1 MASEF
6 FTILTTAGKSKIA
19 AALAEQKQIRLQTM
33 VVGDGNGKYVEPQ
46 ESQTKVVHEVWRG
59 QLNTL
64 KIAPDNP
71 AWVIAEAVLP
81 EAVGGWYI
89 REVGLLDADGTLI
102 AIGKFPET
110 YKPLLPA
117 GASKQIVIR
126 AVMEVTNAAAV
137 TLMVDPS
144 IVLATREYVDNSLKT
159 HEKSRNHPDATLT
172 QKGFTQLNSATN
184 STLETQAATP
194 KAVKAAMDKATE
206 ALEKSGTNIAHK
218 HTWGDITPA
227 IGIGSTNQTAT
238 FFDWSQFQ
246 FTTGQHLLIDTSKC
260 TNAPDGFPL
269 TGFIQAVVQA
279 TDITNDNTQTAVL
292 LVSKYGAA
300 FQNKVLLMNRMSGK
314 WSSIELFNNKVC
326 VEHIL
331 QTSTPGELTTDSWLG
346 WSGPDGD
353 MLKGYDYGV
362 ISVGNGRSGNNGAY
376 QLFFNGSSMNS
387 QGGLQIFARG
397 RDDIGTLTEAKAVR
411 LYHEGFEPA
420 ELLPVGAPIPW
431 PSDTAPSGYAL
442 MTGQS
447 FDKTKYPK
455 LAVAYPSGKI
465 PDMRGWTIKGKPA
478 SGRAVLSVEQDGIKA
493 HNHTGSAAN
502 TDLGTKTT
510 ATTDLGN
517 KTTSSFN
524 YGNRSTSN
532 AGAHTHGYKTADA
545 GGASQGSFDNDGNCI
560 RTLQTGSAGNHS
572 HVTNMGSHAHTIA
585 MGTHTHSVALG
596 AHTHTITIN
605 AAGNN
610 ENTIKNIAF
619 NYIVRLA

>member
-1 MASEF
+1 
-6 FTILTTAGKSKIA
+6 
-19 AALAEQKQIRLQTM
+19 
-33 VVGDGNGKYVEPQ
+33 
-46 ESQTKVVHEVWRG
+46 
-59 QLNTL
+59 
-64 KIAPDNP
+64 
-71 AWVIAEAVLP
+71 
-81 EAVGGWYI
+81 
-89 REVGLLDADGTLI
+89 
-102 AIGKFPET
+102 
-110 YKPLLPA
+110 
-117 GASKQIVIR
+117 
-126 AVMEVTNAAAV
+126 
-137 TLMVDPS
+137 
-144 IVLATREYVDNSLKT
+144 
-159 HEKSRNHPDATLT
+159 
-172 QKGFTQLNSATN
+172 
-184 STLETQAATP
+184 
-194 KAVKAAMDKATE
+194 MDKATE
-206 ALEKSGTNIAHK
+206 ALEKAGTNIAHK
-218 HTWGDITPA
+218 HKWGDITPA
-227 IGIGSTNQTAT
+227 IGIGSTNQIAT

-279 TDITNDNTQTAVL
+279 TDVTNDNTQTAVL

-314 WSSIELFNNKVC
+314 WSLIELFNNKVY

-331 QTSTPGELTTDSWLG
+331 QTSKPGELTTDSWLG

-376 QLFFNGSSMNS
+376 QLFFNGSSMDS

-431 PSDTAPSGYAL
+431 PSDKAPSGYAL

-478 SGRAVLSVEQDGIKA
+478 SGRAILSVEQDGIKS
-493 HNHTGSAAN
+493 HNHTGNIGN
-502 TDLGTKTT
+502 TDLGTKNSS
-510 ATTDLGN
+510 TTDLGS
-517 KTTSSFN
+517 KTTNSFN
-524 YGNRSTSN
+524 YGTKNTSTG
-532 AGAHTHGYKTADA
+532 GAHNHKIPTDA
-545 GGASQGSFDNDGNCI
+545 SGSSNVKALEDTDNSDEGFHDV
-560 RTLQTGSAGNHS
+560 TSTDGNHS
-572 HVTNMGSHAHTIA
+572 HSVAIGAHAHSIGLGSHAHNITL
-585 MGTHTHSVALG
+585 GWHGHS
-596 AHTHTITIN
+596 ITIN
-605 AAGNN
+605 NMGNN
-610 ENTIKNIAF
+610 ENTVKNIAF

>member
-194 KAVKAAMDKATE
+194 KAVKAAYDLAAGKVPTSRKVNGHALTADINVTSADIFNGQAVSIPAEIDLNNYITPGIYFQERNASASSGKNYPENNAGTLVIWKNAGITQVYYVYNSSRVYTRSQYGTGAWTPWAKEYNSENKPALTDLGIKDATLLQKGIVQLSSATDSNSETLAATPKAVKAAIDKA
-206 ALEKSGTNIAHK
+206 L
-218 HTWGDITPA
+218 
-227 IGIGSTNQTAT
+227 
-238 FFDWSQFQ
+238 
-246 FTTGQHLLIDTSKC
+246 
-260 TNAPDGFPL
+260 NAE
-269 TGFIQAVVQA
+269 V
-279 TDITNDNTQTAVL
+279 
-292 LVSKYGAA
+292 Y
-300 FQNKVLLMNRMSGK
+300 
-314 WSSIELFNNKVC
+314 
-326 VEHIL
+326 
-331 QTSTPGELTTDSWLG
+331 
-346 WSGPDGD
+346 
-353 MLKGYDYGV
+353 
-362 ISVGNGRSGNNGAY
+362 
-376 QLFFNGSSMNS
+376 
-387 QGGLQIFARG
+387 
-397 RDDIGTLTEAKAVR
+397 
-411 LYHEGFEPA
+411 
-420 ELLPVGAPIPW
+420 PVGAPIPW
-431 PSDTAPSGYAL
+431 PSDTVPSGYAL

>member
-194 KAVKAAMDKATE
+194 KAVKAAMDKANE
-206 ALEKSGTNIAHK
+206 ALEKAGEDKSHK
-218 HTWGDITPA
+218 HAWGDIT
-227 IGIGSTNQTAT
+227 GV
-238 FFDWSQFQ
+238 
-246 FTTGQHLLIDTSKC
+246 
-260 TNAPDGFPL
+260 PDGTL
-269 TGFIQAVVQA
+269 TQKGVVKLNSATNSTSTTEAATPSAVKAAYDLAHGKAAGSHKHVWGDITGVPDGTLTQKGIVKLNNA
-279 TDITNDNTQTAVL
+279 TD
-292 LVSKYGAA
+292 S
-300 FQNKVLLMNRMSGK
+300 
-314 WSSIELFNNKVC
+314 
-326 VEHIL
+326 
-331 QTSTPGELTTDSWLG
+331 TSTTEAATPSAVKEAYDKASTALNLANTAASNGPRYHFFTANGTFTVPDGVTQVFVEMLG
-346 WSGPDGD
+346 GGGGGGGGDGGSGPDLTHLMAYSSGNGGNQGEF
-353 MLKGYDYGV
+353 KIAIINVTSQKSYAV
-362 ISVGNGRSGNNGAY
+362 SVGAGGSGGAGGFLPSYEDRTTIGPNGQATTVMT
-376 QLFFNGSSMNS
+376 GSSGELGLDGGDSSFINITAK
-387 QGGLQIFARG
+387 GGLG
-397 RDDIGTLTEAKAVR
+397 SGGEKGESTSNESSP
-411 LYHEGFEPA
+411 GG
-420 ELLPVGAPIPW
+420 VGAG
-431 PSDTAPSGYAL
+431 SAFG
-442 MTGQS
+442 TG
-447 FDKTKYPK
+447 
-455 LAVAYPSGKI
+455 
-465 PDMRGWTIKGKPA
+465 
-478 SGRAVLSVEQDGIKA
+478 
-493 HNHTGSAAN
+493 GSAAAFAN
-502 TDLGTKTT
+502 G
-510 ATTDLGN
+510 GN
-517 KTTSSFN
+517 ADG
-524 YGNRSTSN
+524 YG
-532 AGAHTHGYKTADA
+532 AGGG
-545 GGASQGSFDNDGNCI
+545 GGASLNQNTRSAISGYSGGRGSNGFVKI
-560 RTLQTGSAGNHS
+560 SW
-572 HVTNMGSHAHTIA
+572 
-585 MGTHTHSVALG
+585 
-596 AHTHTITIN
+596 
-605 AAGNN
+605 
-610 ENTIKNIAF
+610 
-619 NYIVRLA
+619 